1 MEKPREKVFFRKDS
15 LPNVPKTI
23 EKEKPRPRSR
33 SVYTS
38 KSHNSDGSGSN
49 RELKQYDIYPWIS
62 RAISKNLYV
71 EEYNHD
77 VWHEDSAM
85 GGPSVTPHGIITL
98 RLHDRVRVDI
108 SLDRAIRVVNMRSGI
123 VLSLSSS
130 GSSAALIHPNGRV
143 YQYGSRVEILA
154 NDAQGNN
161 KYAKMWYKGVSFTSD
176 QCALVYLVDSAGTRT
191 TTDTFSDLSGDFS
204 LTVFYSDSQYSDPSM
219 GGPNLI
225 SEAVS
230 LLHSS
235 SFWITDDGTDN
246 WIINNVRISQTAD
259 GLVRKQVAIIA
270 MTAVGSVL
278 FVTFI
283 TIGVSS
289 SYTVDSKELLLVH
302 VISRHGARTP
312 VDTYPKDPYI
322 NTTFY
327 PAGWGQL
334 TNLLLV
340 RKMCAQ
346 YDIEFRKLMSSP
358 MVQERLRMN
367 KELFEYLEEWTGN
380 SINTFDDVQDLYSTL
395 YAEESFNL
403 TLPSWTINIFPDKLY
418 ELTSLSFHLR
428 AYNDIL
434 IKLKGGVLLKK
445 IIDDWASKKDGTIK
459 PDGRRM
465 FVYGGHDSTIA
476 NLLSALKIFKPHVP
490 DYTSTIILEFSRDRF
505 TGEYGIE
512 VFYKMSVHHEL
523 QKMRIPNC
531 DSFCLLKDF
540 LRVTADVV
548 PENWEKECHTDDPD
562 FIPSEPIGP

>member
-1 MEKPREKVFFRKDS
+1 
-15 LPNVPKTI
+15 
-23 EKEKPRPRSR
+23 
-33 SVYTS
+33 
-38 KSHNSDGSGSN
+38 
-49 RELKQYDIYPWIS
+49 
-62 RAISKNLYV
+62 
-71 EEYNHD
+71 
-77 VWHEDSAM
+77 
-85 GGPSVTPHGIITL
+85 
-98 RLHDRVRVDI
+98 
-108 SLDRAIRVVNMRSGI
+108 
-123 VLSLSSS
+123 
-130 GSSAALIHPNGRV
+130 
-143 YQYGSRVEILA
+143 
-154 NDAQGNN
+154 
-161 KYAKMWYKGVSFTSD
+161 
-176 QCALVYLVDSAGTRT
+176 
-191 TTDTFSDLSGDFS
+191 
-204 LTVFYSDSQYSDPSM
+204 
-219 GGPNLI
+219 
-225 SEAVS
+225 
-230 LLHSS
+230 
-235 SFWITDDGTDN
+235 
-246 WIINNVRISQTAD
+246 
-259 GLVRKQVAIIA
+259 

-283 TIGVSS
+283 TIGVCS

-334 TNLLLV
+334 TNEGKWDAFNLGREIRKRYDNFLGDFYDNEIYHSQSTDVDRAISSVQMMNAAIWEPKNGQKWGELNWQPVPVHSETLDQDMLLLV